1 MSHRHCNRP
10 QRRWSNASV
19 AETTALTIHSARRSI
34 ADAITFSINAVLA
47 SALAEHSPFERECV
61 LEDEPWEYMGD
72 QGQAHGSYI
81 SVAGSNEMVAVAA
94 AAADAVVEAILPSHL
109 GA

>member
-1 MSHRHCNRP
+1 MSHRHSDRP

-47 SALAEHSPFERECV
+47 SALAANSPYWHEYDS
-61 LEDEPWEYMGD
+61 EDEPWEYTGD

-81 SVAGSNEMVAVAA
+81 SVAGSDEMVAVAA
-94 AAADAVVEAILPSHL
+94 AAADAVVEAILPSQQ